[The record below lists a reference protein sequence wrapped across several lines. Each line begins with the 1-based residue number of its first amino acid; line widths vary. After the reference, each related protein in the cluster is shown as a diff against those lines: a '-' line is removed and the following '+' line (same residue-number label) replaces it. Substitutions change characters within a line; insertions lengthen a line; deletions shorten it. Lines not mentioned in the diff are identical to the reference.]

1 MLHLQLKFCDGKP
14 ADNVAAETVAES
26 ELWSLFM
33 TLESLCE
40 PAAIHN
46 DNVGILDGLWKG
58 EEGGRGSKHWH
69 LLEEAD
75 KKDVPP
81 DVKHVKAHRTQKENN
96 DCKSQ
101 QFDVD
106 Q

>member
-1 MLHLQLKFCDGKP
+1 MGWTQCRKRHPC
-14 ADNVAAETVAES
+14 
-26 ELWSLFM
+26 
-33 TLESLCE
+33 
-40 PAAIHN
+40 
-46 DNVGILDGLWKG
+46 
-58 EEGGRGSKHWH
+58 GSKHWH

-75 KKDVPP
+75 KKDVQP

-96 DCKSQ
+96 DCKSK